1 METKI
6 LEQHKNARTLSVR
19 DACCEII
26 AEKVEHGILP
36 QNANTLEVSKK
47 LSLHQMIVNY
57 EFGKL
62 EGMGVAVC
70 REGLNYLIIELK
82 N

>member
-47 LSLHQMIVNY
+47 L
-57 EFGKL
+57 FGKL

>member
-1 METKI
+1 
-6 LEQHKNARTLSVR
+6 
-19 DACCEII
+19 
-26 AEKVEHGILP
+26 
-36 QNANTLEVSKK
+36 
-47 LSLHQMIVNY
+47 MIVNY